1 MIKEIQ
7 KRNKKNKDVKKIKYC
22 PHTWTTG
29 LGFALAL
36 QMVGILPEEER
47 SVLEYPL
54 EGHWKPE
61 NWTRFIKGGFKPDK
75 DLRIKIPDGLVLG
88 IEIDMNVIRRFG
100 KRIYNGT
107 AGKIGINKL
116 KDRGWKQTIYLKE
129 KKAEQIERTLKAEFV
144 GPNAPF

>member
-1 MIKEIQ
+1 
-7 KRNKKNKDVKKIKYC
+7 
-22 PHTWTTG
+22 
-29 LGFALAL
+29 
-36 QMVGILPEEER
+36 
-47 SVLEYPL
+47 
-54 EGHWKPE
+54 
-61 NWTRFIKGGFKPDK
+61 
-75 DLRIKIPDGLVLG
+75 
-88 IEIDMNVIRRFG
+88 MNVIRRFG